1 MDKGRDL
8 KNSKPKN
15 VITIQHI
22 NIRSLQKNF
31 IPIQNYLYDSK
42 PHFLCLSETWLN
54 NHITNVNIDGYNFIN
69 KDRSQKRGG
78 GVAMY
83 IKNDTCVEEININD
97 EINDFEQIWIS
108 HKSKNSSFI
117 IGTIYR
123 PPNGNLTN
131 FYMSMNH
138 ILIHILKKI
147 GRCPV
152 YILGDFNVDINKV
165 SGSSKFLDL
174 FEQLG
179 FYQIIKEIQELQVD
193 LKHN

>member
-1 MDKGRDL
+1 MDKGRDV

-54 NHITNVNIDGYNFIN
+54 NHVTNVNIDGYNFIN
-69 KDRSQKRGG
+69 KDRSQKQGG

-83 IKNDTCVEEININD
+83 KKNNICVEEININY

-108 HKSKNSSFI
+108 HKSKNSS
-117 IGTIYR
+117 
-123 PPNGNLTN
+123 L
-131 FYMSMNH
+131 S
-138 ILIHILKKI
+138 
-147 GRCPV
+147 
-152 YILGDFNVDINKV
+152 
-165 SGSSKFLDL
+165 
-174 FEQLG
+174 
-179 FYQIIKEIQELQVD
+179 
-193 LKHN
+193 